1 MIVADVAGEL
11 GHVTKRGFGKEAL
24 GHFGFGLL
32 PLEAHFFDADCRKIT
47 HKVDNFLSSRGVH
60 GGTHVDVKQFSQS
73 ESATEKKEVDREREK
88 KQNKQKRERR
98 ETRTKI
104 TRRTSPH

>member
-11 GHVTKRGFGKEAL
+11 GHITKRGFGKEAL

-32 PLEAHFFDADCRKIT
+32 PLEAHFSNTDCRKIT

-73 ESATEKKEVDREREK
+73 ESATEKKEVDTVEREK
-88 KQNKQKRERR
+88 KNRTNKRENDVRLGP
-98 ETRTKI
+98 K
-104 TRRTSPH
+104 